1 MMDVLVVD
9 SESGFR
15 RLVRRWVETQGLDAV
30 EVETATEALAVAA
43 RSTPKVVV
51 CDVNLVRGENGWWL
65 AREMQRL
72 YPRTVVIM
80 TTAHHQFDVERGHLV
95 GVTTF
100 LIKPFSPEQFLA
112 ALHATLI
119 EHAARRKTG
128 SE

>member
-1 MMDVLVVD
+1 MTDVLVVD

-30 EVETATEALAVAA
+30 EAQTATEALAVAV

-51 CDVNLVRGENGWWL
+51 CDVHLARGENGWWL
-65 AREMQRL
+65 AREMRRL

-80 TTAHHQFDVERGHLV
+80 TTAHHQFDAERGHLV

-100 LIKPFSPEQFLA
+100 LIKPFLPEQLLA
-112 ALHATLI
+112 ALHAALI
-119 EHAARRKTG
+119 EHAARRKT
-128 SE
+128 